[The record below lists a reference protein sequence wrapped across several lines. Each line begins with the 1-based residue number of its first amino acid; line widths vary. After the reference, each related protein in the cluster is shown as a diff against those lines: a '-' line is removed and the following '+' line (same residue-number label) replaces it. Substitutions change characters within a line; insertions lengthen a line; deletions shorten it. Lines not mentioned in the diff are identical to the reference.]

1 MCLRVGTVV
10 DWNDVSQ
17 SRESGELDLCVSD

>member
-10 DWNDVSQ
+10 DWIDVSQ
-17 SRESGELDLCVSD
+17 SRDSDGQDLCVSE